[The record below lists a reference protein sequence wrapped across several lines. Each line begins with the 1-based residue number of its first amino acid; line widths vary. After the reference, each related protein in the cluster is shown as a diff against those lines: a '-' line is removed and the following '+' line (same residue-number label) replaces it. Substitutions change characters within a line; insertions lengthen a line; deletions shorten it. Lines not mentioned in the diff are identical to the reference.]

1 MVDNKPYV
9 RRLALKHWTLSSS
22 SGIAILTVYGWQVWW
37 GVLFSWQ
44 WWLAQS
50 MRLPQKVGMATMSNG
65 LFPVWLYRGHLWV
78 TCRVATAADIRSK
91 GAKTKPRYSAK
102 EQWWWEFSDPSIHG
116 LMENMDRAML
126 GLKQQHDLTWR
137 SLEPT
142 KKRTTK
148 KKATGIGV
156 RDNRYIPQWV
166 KIHVVLRD
174 KGRCVYC
181 GESNIK
187 ILEFDHRKAWSKGG
201 SSKDPLNIC
210 LGCKPCNRKK
220 SDRDWGWM

>member
-1 MVDNKPYV
+1 
-9 RRLALKHWTLSSS
+9 
-22 SGIAILTVYGWQVWW
+22 
-37 GVLFSWQ
+37 
-44 WWLAQS
+44 
-50 MRLPQKVGMATMSNG
+50 
-65 LFPVWLYRGHLWV
+65 
-78 TCRVATAADIRSK
+78 
-91 GAKTKPRYSAK
+91 
-102 EQWWWEFSDPSIHG
+102 
-116 LMENMDRAML
+116 MENMDRAML
-126 GLKQQHDLTWR
+126 GLKQRHDLR
-137 SLEPT
+137 GARLNQQE
-142 KKRTTK
+142 
-148 KKATGIGV
+148 AHDEEEGHGIGV

-220 SDRDWGWM
+220 SDKDWGWM

>member
-1 MVDNKPYV
+1 MASNKPYV
-9 RRLALKHWTLSSS
+9 RRLALKQWSLNASE
-22 SGIAILTVYGWQVWW
+22 GIASVTVYGWQVWW
-37 GVLFSWQ
+37 GVLFTWQ

-50 MRLPQKVGMATMSNG
+50 MRIPQKVGMARMSNG
-65 LFPVWLYRGHLWV
+65 LFPVWLYRGHLWL
-78 TCRVATAADIRSK
+78 TCRSATANDVRAK
-91 GAKTKPRYSAK
+91 GAKTKPRYNAK

-116 LMENMDRAML
+116 LMENMDHAML
-126 GLKQQHDLTWR
+126 GLKQQHEITWG
-137 SLEPT
+137 SLEPS

-148 KKATGIGV
+148 KKTTNIGV
-156 RDNRYIPQWV
+156 RDNRHIPQWV

-174 KGRCVYC
+174 KGQCVYC

-220 SDRDWGWM
+220 SDKDWGCW